1 MTADKSIVKEELRK
15 KLGAFIEKLRNDR
28 KLGFN
33 QLALKSDVNVRSL
46 NEIINGNAKRINP
59 FHLQKIAKALN
70 VDYRDFYRM
79 IEYLGEDNEIELL
92 KIQIKKLKNSNIIQN
107 NNNNG
112 DILVGSTKNIYN
124 SLDEDLKGLNEDEIQ
139 LVKNYIVF
147 LKSQKLAKK

>member
-1 MTADKSIVKEELRK
+1 MKIGEYLKQKRKERNLSLRQLAYKINLSHTNIADVEKGVIKKESSILRI
-15 KLGAFIEKLRNDR
+15 LGALNLTPEENEV
-28 KLGFN
+28 
-33 QLALKSDVNVRSL
+33 ALKLLVQETIPQN
-46 NEIINGNAKRINP
+46 
-59 FHLQKIAKALN
+59 LQEEVFNLKKAL
-70 VDYRDFYRM
+70 
-79 IEYLGEDNEIELL
+79 
-92 KIQIKKLKNSNIIQN
+92 IIQN